1 EWLSIPEEYGKRVE
15 LVKTRIAS
23 LQADPDLSA
32 VLRDTAIVIND
43 LQAALQV
50 ELGDIQVFLAKV
62 TSRLEEVE
70 SCFRDLS
77 SSEKENRKDT
87 KQLNTDIQTSVNN
100 IRLGITESDDI
111 QAMKQSIESRLSFIE
126 QSAGNY
132 LQSSQKRQQFW
143 EGTVN
148 ILKGRIQSMKG
159 ETVSLHKRIQI
170 EYKRAKTD
178 ALTRI
183 ANRLAYNE
191 KIKQEFARWQRN
203 AQPFS
208 VCVID
213 VDKFKGVND
222 SYGHKAGD
230 KVLKTIAEVCAANI
244 RKMDFF
250 ARYGGEEFVLLL
262 PDTALDQ
269 AIVVAENLRRKIEV
283 CKFHYAKETVV
294 ITVSCGLAQF
304 DKGDTTESVFNRADK
319 ALYAAK
325 DQGRNQVMRG

>member
-1 EWLSIPEEYGKRVE
+1 
-15 LVKTRIAS
+15 
-23 LQADPDLSA
+23 
-32 VLRDTAIVIND
+32 
-43 LQAALQV
+43 
-50 ELGDIQVFLAKV
+50 
-62 TSRLEEVE
+62 
-70 SCFRDLS
+70 
-77 SSEKENRKDT
+77 
-87 KQLNTDIQTSVNN
+87 
-100 IRLGITESDDI
+100 
-111 QAMKQSIESRLSFIE
+111 
-126 QSAGNY
+126 
-132 LQSSQKRQQFW
+132 
-143 EGTVN
+143 
-148 ILKGRIQSMKG
+148 
-159 ETVSLHKRIQI
+159 
-170 EYKRAKTD
+170 KRAKTD